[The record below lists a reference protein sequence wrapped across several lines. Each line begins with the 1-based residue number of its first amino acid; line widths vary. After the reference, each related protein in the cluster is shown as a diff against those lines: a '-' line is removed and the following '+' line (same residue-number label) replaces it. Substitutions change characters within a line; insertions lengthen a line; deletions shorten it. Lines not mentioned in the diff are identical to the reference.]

1 VSRPAQLRALM
12 TCLLIAWLLG
22 LALAQ
27 DAAPAPDPSE
37 RAAPALEAPAPEA
50 TAQEAPAQDAPAQE
64 ARVADLER
72 RMADLEGTVAELR
85 AERDRLQRFV
95 ERVVRQEAQFEADR
109 LLLTELRKELPD
121 TRAEAELHLR
131 RLQRLAS
138 ISDPA
143 RLAPLASRML
153 STGAT
158 YLEWRHDAFESPA
171 ERSRAFAETGAHG
184 FPTAFTN
191 FRNAVL
197 LTVSNRLEG
206 LLILIE

>member
-1 VSRPAQLRALM
+1 MRQPAQLRGLPAW
-12 TCLLIAWLLG
+12 LLVGAWLLG
-22 LALAQ
+22 LTLAQ
-27 DAAPAPDPSE
+27 DAAPAPDPTA
-37 RAAPALEAPAPEA
+37 RAAPAHEAPAH
-50 TAQEAPAQDAPAQE
+50 EAPVQA
-64 ARVADLER
+64 ARIAELER
-72 RMADLEGTVAELR
+72 HLVELEVTVAELR
-85 AERDRLQRFV
+85 AERDRLQRLV
-95 ERVVRQEAQFEADR
+95 ERVVRQESQFEADR

-121 TRAEAELHLR
+121 TREEAALYLQ

-143 RLAPLASRML
+143 RLAPLAMRML

-171 ERSRAFAETGAHG
+171 ARSRAFAETGAHG
-184 FPTAFTN
+184 FPTAFTS

-206 LLILIE
+206 LLMLIE